1 MEMRRRKKERT
12 EEREDRE
19 IEGKGERERVSGG

>member
-1 MEMRRRKKERT
+1 VGRK

-19 IEGKGERERVSGG
+19 IEKQEENSQFKMYKIKVP